1 MTAEITFSNLVWNK
15 SLRGFFFREQS
26 ERHFNEVVDAIMQGP
41 EEEESLNELFENY
54 FSTVDELE
62 EYFYEEDADTIIADL
77 REYGFTP
84 ALLIVAD

>member
-26 ERHFNEVVDAIMQGP
+26 ERHFNEVVDAIMHSP
-41 EEEESLNELFENY
+41 EEESLNKLFENY

-84 ALLIVAD
+84 ALLSVAD

>member
-26 ERHFNEVVDAIMQGP
+26 ELHFNEVVDAIMNSP
-41 EEEESLNELFENY
+41 EDEESLNELLANY

-77 REYGFTP
+77 REYGFTS
-84 ALLIVAD
+84 ALGVAG